1 MSKESIVEKIA
12 SDAKARANSF
22 VREQNEKAKEIL
34 ADASQQCKSY
44 IYTFKAE
51 TDTMVADIES
61 RSRTVAE
68 LDSKKIMLSAK
79 TRLLDGV
86 FSRAVEKLAS
96 LDRDTQHR
104 LLVAMLNEYAEDG
117 DVITLGRGQRDC
129 LSPYDV
135 SQIAEGK
142 GIALRLSEISGD
154 FDGMILSG
162 NGVDKNL
169 NYGVEISL
177 LREDLETQIAKELF
191 D

>member
-1 MSKESIVEKIA
+1 MSKESIVEKIM
-12 SDAKARANSF
+12 SDAKARAKSF
-22 VREQNEKAKEIL
+22 VKEQSEKAEDIL
-34 ADASQQCKSY
+34 ASAAQECKSY
-44 IYTFKAE
+44 IYNFKAE

-79 TRLLDGV
+79 TRLLDSV

-96 LDRDTQHR
+96 LDKDTQR
-104 LLVAMLNEYAEDG
+104 SLLVAMLNEYAEDG
-117 DVITLGRGQRDC
+117 DVVTLGRGQRDC

-135 SQIAEGK
+135 SQVAESK
-142 GIALRLSEISGD
+142 GIMLRLSEIGGD

-169 NYGVEISL
+169 TYGVEVSL

>member
-1 MSKESIVEKIA
+1 MSKESIVEKIM
-12 SDAKARANSF
+12 SDAKARAKSF
-22 VREQNEKAKEIL
+22 VKEQSEKADEIL
-34 ADASQQCKSY
+34 ASAAQECKSY

-68 LDSKKIMLSAK
+68 LDSKKILLAAK

-96 LDRDTQHR
+96 LDKDTQRR

-117 DVITLGRGQRDC
+117 DIVTLGKGQMDC

-135 SQIAEGK
+135 SQVAASK
-142 GIALRLSEISGD
+142 GIMLRLSEVYGD

-162 NGVDKNL
+162 KGVDKNL
-169 NYGVEISL
+169 TYGVEVSL